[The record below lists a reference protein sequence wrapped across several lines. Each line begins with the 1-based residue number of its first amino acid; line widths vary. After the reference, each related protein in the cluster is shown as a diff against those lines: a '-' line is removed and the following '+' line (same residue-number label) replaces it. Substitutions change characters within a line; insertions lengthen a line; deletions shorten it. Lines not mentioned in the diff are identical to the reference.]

1 MPPTNTDEI
10 SARALME
17 EIVARAV
24 IEAAEA
30 LKKEHR
36 GNENLINRDIK
47 SLHGNTTK
55 DDMPEHLK
63 KMVGNITT
71 SMFGY
76 INRMGYVLVPQ
87 KGKHGK

>member
-1 MPPTNTDEI
+1 MTSSDEV
-10 SARALME
+10 SARDLME
-17 EIVARAV
+17 EIVARAM

-55 DDMPEHLK
+55 DDLPDYLK
-63 KMVGNITT
+63 KAVSSITT

-87 KGKHGK
+87 KGRNGK

>member
-1 MPPTNTDEI
+1 
-10 SARALME
+10 ME
-17 EIVARAV
+17 EIVARAM

-63 KMVGNITT
+63 KAASNIAN
-71 SMFGY
+71 SLFGY
-76 INRMGYVLVPQ
+76 MNRMGYVMVPQ
-87 KGKHGK
+87 KGRNGK